1 MSIKSSDSDDSDIEE
16 YHSSNNRLESIN
28 NDKEKK
34 ISKSENKSN
43 KILNKKRKRKSKE
56 SPVNIEI
63 NENQKQNNIKDVELK
78 EEPKPNNSFFNEDKI
93 IFKYESG
100 NTRIDSVFVYNNGDI
115 FIFKEEE
122 TILYEGKT
130 FNKLLEVN
138 FIGSVYCFCYLSE
151 EDFIS
156 FKQNYFQIYNFEN
169 QRTSVKIVQKIL
181 CDNIIKINKLS
192 NQDLAI
198 LCFYI
203 NCYILKIFRKKELYS
218 DQNNSYQYFN
228 YITLFDEIND
238 FLEVSPNEILT
249 MKKDISENIL
259 KFNILDNKK
268 NYISIRTNEIKC
280 VIDNKTRI
288 YILSPLYKASKDKL
302 IFSGFNNI
310 YIFDLIT
317 LEIET
322 FIKVGCD
329 INKILCFNDGY
340 FLFNYQINNFQR
352 DSFYIKKIKINFQY
366 NELVEEISEEITD
379 YLGKYK
385 MLFKIEKYI
394 NNGLITIINDSLL
407 RIYK

>member
-156 FKQNYFQIYNFEN
+156 FI
-169 QRTSVKIVQKIL
+169 
-181 CDNIIKINKLS
+181 
-192 NQDLAI
+192 
-198 LCFYI
+198 
-203 NCYILKIFRKKELYS
+203 
-218 DQNNSYQYFN
+218 
-228 YITLFDEIND
+228 
-238 FLEVSPNEILT
+238 
-249 MKKDISENIL
+249 
-259 KFNILDNKK
+259 
-268 NYISIRTNEIKC
+268 
-280 VIDNKTRI
+280 
-288 YILSPLYKASKDKL
+288 
-302 IFSGFNNI
+302 
-310 YIFDLIT
+310 
-317 LEIET
+317 
-322 FIKVGCD
+322 
-329 INKILCFNDGY
+329 
-340 FLFNYQINNFQR
+340 
-352 DSFYIKKIKINFQY
+352 
-366 NELVEEISEEITD
+366 
-379 YLGKYK
+379 
-385 MLFKIEKYI
+385 
-394 NNGLITIINDSLL
+394 
-407 RIYK
+407 